1 MVARWQFLTLIS
13 LAVASPPNLRA
24 SQNATQEMWT
34 ENSTAGNTSR
44 MLWAAPPS
52 VNGYRFMSTTTRYGT
67 NPFTACGL
75 DSGALVKGTDYL
87 AVASAQ
93 SMQDGCC
100 RCNRGG
106 GGGKTA
112 SLGCGSCGKGR
123 FVRQLPRGFHIW
135 TPESKEIFHKEYK
148 FVVVDIC
155 PHTDNG
161 MWCPKRP
168 GQTNTFG
175 VYNHLDFAT
184 VPPKSCGAKRDIEKR
199 CLYFLTTSTSSSI
212 LSPATKKCS
221 LAWRACQ
228 TATCEYG
235 GSGFGGA
242 LC

>member
-1 MVARWQFLTLIS
+1 MSTPSFELFFFTAPPSSCTQSTMVARWQFLTLIS

-75 DSGALVKGTDYL
+75 DSWALVKGTDYL

-184 VPPKSCGAKRDIEKR
+184 VPPNFDNF
-199 CLYFLTTSTSSSI
+199 YFQFDTEPCDKEMQSR
-212 LSPATKKCS
+212 
-221 LAWRACQ
+221 LARMSNCN
-228 TATCEYG
+228 
-235 GSGFGGA
+235 
-242 LC
+242 L